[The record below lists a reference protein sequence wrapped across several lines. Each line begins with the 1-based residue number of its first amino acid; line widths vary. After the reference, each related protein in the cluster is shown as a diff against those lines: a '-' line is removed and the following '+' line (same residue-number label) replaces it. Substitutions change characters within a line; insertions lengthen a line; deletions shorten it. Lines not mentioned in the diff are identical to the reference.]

1 MNIEIIKDIINL
13 IKNEEN
19 YRFDIL
25 EGEEPQFS
33 DKRYSSVP
41 LSKNNVREFSL
52 SDQRKKVTYI
62 DGGNIELFSSPSV
75 YLGFVRIYFNIF
87 KNNIILMPNNLPQ
100 KFEFYVF
107 GKAIGKGK
115 DIDFHFKLFPFSKN
129 YGVDIEET
137 DRIINSHDPTISN
150 RNFRAELGS
159 VCGVARRYLE
169 WKISELIIQNE
180 LEKGDILVRDG
191 SLQTAITGEYNYSK
205 KAYDAASEK
214 EVTFCG
220 IAKRSRLYTS
230 KGRSL
235 PYAIKLLGN
244 KICPN
249 KLWYYAPV
257 AEINHPDHNAEMYF
271 VKFHS
276 SSRYT
281 FRFEIE
287 KNRAKIL
294 GREGVEEVL
303 GIIASNSVDLRF
315 PGYPYGL
322 VDADYIARIRG
333 DEKET
338 HKALFMS
345 LCDDEEM
352 LKFIEENISVE
363 DAHDVLDSLQWM

>member
-13 IKNEEN
+13 IKSEEN
-19 YRFDIL
+19 YGHDIL
-25 EGEEPQFS
+25 DGEEPQFS
-33 DKRYSSVP
+33 DKRYSSFP
-41 LSKNNVREFSL
+41 LSQNNVAEFRL
-52 SDQRKKVTYI
+52 CDQDKKVTYI
-62 DGGNIELFSSPSV
+62 DGGNIELLSSPSI
-75 YLGFVRIYFNIF
+75 YLGLVRIYFNIF
-87 KNNIILMPNNLPQ
+87 KNNKIIMPKHLPQ

-107 GKAIGKGK
+107 GKAIGTGK
-115 DIDFHFKLFPFSKN
+115 DIDFQFKLLPFSTE
-129 YGVDIEET
+129 YTIDLEEADKT
-137 DRIINSHDPTISN
+137 INSNDPTISN

-159 VCGVARRYLE
+159 VCGIARRFLE
-169 WKISELIIQNE
+169 WKISELIIQKE

-191 SLQTAITGEYNYSK
+191 SLQTAISKESNYSK
-205 KAYDAASEK
+205 KAYEAATAK

-220 IAKRSRLYTS
+220 VAKRSRLYTS

-235 PYAIKLLGN
+235 PYAIRLLGN
-244 KICPN
+244 KMCPK
-249 KLWYYAPV
+249 KLWYYHHV
-257 AEINHPDHNAEMYF
+257 AEINHPDHNAKMYF
-271 VKFHS
+271 VKFHP

-287 KNRAKIL
+287 KDRANIL
-294 GREGVEEVL
+294 GKEGVEEVL
-303 GIIASNSVDLRF
+303 GIIASNSIDLRF

-345 LCDDEEM
+345 LCDDEEI
-352 LKFIEENISVE
+352 LRFIDENISVE

>member
-13 IKNEEN
+13 IKSEDN
-19 YRFDIL
+19 YSRDVL
-25 EGEEPQFS
+25 DGEEPQFS
-33 DKRYSSVP
+33 DKRYSSFP
-41 LSKNNVREFSL
+41 LSKNNVREFIIR
-52 SDQRKKVTYI
+52 DQSKRVTYI
-62 DGGNIELFSSPSV
+62 DGGNIELLSSPSV
-75 YLGFVRIYFNIF
+75 YLGLVRIYFNIF
-87 KNNIILMPNNLPQ
+87 QNNKIITPKYLPQ

-115 DIDFHFKLFPFSKN
+115 GINFYFKLFPFSKD
-129 YGVDIEET
+129 YGVDIEEADKT
-137 DRIINSHDPTISN
+137 INSHDPTISN

-159 VCGVARRYLE
+159 VCGIARRFLE
-169 WKISELIIQNE
+169 WKISELIIQKE
-180 LEKGDILVRDG
+180 LEKGDIVVRDG

-205 KAYDAASEK
+205 KAYEAATEK

-220 IAKRSRLYTS
+220 VAKRSRLYTS

-244 KICPN
+244 KMCPK
-249 KLWYYAPV
+249 KLWYYYPI

-271 VKFHS
+271 VKFHP

-287 KNRAKIL
+287 KNKAKAL
-294 GREGVEEVL
+294 GREGVEELL
-303 GIIASNSVDLRF
+303 GTIASNSVDLRF

-338 HKALFMS
+338 HKALFLS
-345 LCDDEEM
+345 LCDDEEI
-352 LKFIEENISVE
+352 LKFIDENISVE
-363 DAHDVLDSLQWM
+363 DAHDFLDSLQWM